1 MEVKTGAVK
10 WSQEQ
15 FRAGSVLLVNDRLL
29 VLRESGELLIAPA
42 TPQGFKPTARAAVL
56 QGSVARPY
64 PALADG
70 ILYARNENTLVAV
83 DLR

>member
-1 MEVKTGAVK
+1 
-10 WSQEQ
+10 
-15 FRAGSVLLVNDRLL
+15 
-29 VLRESGELLIAPA
+29 LLIAPA